1 MKRHFISILLF
12 AIFTLAPLEAQE
24 ELGYQVPKKA
34 LLDMVDI
41 DLAPAVLSN
50 SDNSTLVMLYRPT
63 YKSIATLSRKEL
75 RIAGLRVDPQRFIG
89 SRTTYYNKVTLV
101 DLSQGKTP
109 QAIQGFPDNPQ
120 LSNFNWSP
128 DEKRIAMTHTSDTGV
143 ELWILDVTSRTA
155 RRLVKSEINAIMG
168 NSFTWLKDSKGI
180 LVKFIPK
187 DRDAL
192 IDQTTII
199 PTGPK
204 ITENN
209 GEKAQNRTYQDLI
222 KNPTDAKNFTQL
234 SRSELRLVDMDGK
247 ILLFW
252 KRECMVLFVCLPMGT
267 TYWLILSSPLFPIWF
282 HTTAFL
288 KKLMYTI

>member
-1 MKRHFISILLF
+1 MKRKFIGLLLLASCTF
-12 AIFTLAPLEAQE
+12 ASLEAQE

-50 SDNSTLVMLYRPT
+50 SDNSILVMLYRPT
-63 YKSIATLSRKEL
+63 YKSIKTLSRKEL

-89 SRTTYYNKVTLV
+89 SRSTYYNKLTLV

-109 QAIQGFPDNPQ
+109 QAIQGLPDNPQ

-143 ELWILDVTSRTA
+143 ELWILDLATKTA
-155 RRLVKSEINAIMG
+155 KPLVKDAINATMG
-168 NSFTWLKDSKGI
+168 NSITWLKDSKGL

-187 DRDAL
+187 DREAL
-192 IDQTTII
+192 IDQTTIV
-199 PTGPK
+199 PSGPK

-247 ILLFW
+247 NSPFLENMIF
-252 KRECMVLFVCLPMGT
+252 RN
-267 TYWLILSSPLFPIWF
+267 PLFF
-282 HTTAFL
+282 LFSTTTTTTTTITTTTTTTITAN
-288 KKLMYTI
+288 KL